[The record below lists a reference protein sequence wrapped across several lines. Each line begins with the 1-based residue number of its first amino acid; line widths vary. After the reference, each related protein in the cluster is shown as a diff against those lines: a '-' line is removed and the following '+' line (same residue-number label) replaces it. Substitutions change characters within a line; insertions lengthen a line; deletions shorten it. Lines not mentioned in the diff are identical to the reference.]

1 LEEKESLIKKCYDS
15 TVSPDLIDEKK
26 NQEYEDNML
35 HDHDHDQDRLEM
47 APLGQCLFCFEVVV
61 FCPCLRGYGLSA

>member
-1 LEEKESLIKKCYDS
+1 MEEKESLIKKCYDS

-35 HDHDHDQDRLEM
+35 HDHDQNIQYEENKIDNTKRRRKKIIKYND
-47 APLGQCLFCFEVVV
+47 
-61 FCPCLRGYGLSA
+61 